1 MWHFLGWILLDI
13 SKDCNAFCLRGQ
25 AVPRLLWLLDRE
37 DERHCLPS
45 NVPLASQKTWLF
57 SNISL
62 GTSDLWFPFV
72 HCLVLGVVTVC
83 VPCSWWR
90 IKQNDGNKLQDARP
104 LVDQVLFECTGHNC
118 MWLFPTGCS
127 VCAPVGAH
135 REVDLLREARLY
147 RASTLFDDC
156 WLPLLLG

>member
-1 MWHFLGWILLDI
+1 
-13 SKDCNAFCLRGQ
+13 
-25 AVPRLLWLLDRE
+25 
-37 DERHCLPS
+37 
-45 NVPLASQKTWLF
+45 
-57 SNISL
+57 
-62 GTSDLWFPFV
+62 
-72 HCLVLGVVTVC
+72 
-83 VPCSWWR
+83 
-90 IKQNDGNKLQDARP
+90 
-104 LVDQVLFECTGHNC
+104 